1 MAHPA
6 AGIKR
11 AADRGAGAGREA
23 RGRAA
28 PPHPSHACEKN
39 KARTPAGVCDTPHAR
54 LPGTAHRARPCVHVL
69 DDRPETSPGRWRH
82 QAVATKG
89 RLGARS
95 VGGRSAPRTPRAA
108 AVPVAPIAF
117 FVRLSLPRPR
127 HSSGNSINSPRRCA
141 CSRMSPSAEVEAAA
155 AAVSGVAAGVRERKA
170 GLAAAERAG
179 AGPLAGR
186 ARARGTMGAYTGML
200 LREGH
205 THTRARAG
213 RSRRVTR
220 RGCGGGGREKKGGG
234 GRETCVRGASERLS
248 SHSSISFFLSGP
260 SHRCGRDECRDAART
275 LVRAQSKHPS
285 GRLCAH
291 STGPPPRNWHAK
303 PPPPNHALDRNDP
316 RRRARPRAGPPWPAR
331 CPHRPAAHTSACASA
346 GATRTWQPPPRFPSS
361 VRPAPPTRV
370 DPNSA
375 RRPAPAPD
383 AGLRHRLCA
392 RHHRQPGPR
401 L

>member
-1 MAHPA
+1 MGRGRVREGGGNGRRPSGWWWWKKKRRALYCGGGPSGRARQCAPGGRHGMAHPA

-54 LPGTAHRARPCVHVL
+54 RPGTAHRARPCVHVL

-186 ARARGTMGAYTGML
+186 ARARGPMGAYTGML

-248 SHSSISFFLSGP
+248 SHSSISFFFRGP
-260 SHRCGRDECRDAART
+260 VIAVAA
-275 LVRAQSKHPS
+275 
-285 GRLCAH
+285 
-291 STGPPPRNWHAK
+291 
-303 PPPPNHALDRNDP
+303 
-316 RRRARPRAGPPWPAR
+316 
-331 CPHRPAAHTSACASA
+331 TSA
-346 GATRTWQPPPRFPSS
+346 ATPPALS
-361 VRPAPPTRV
+361 
-370 DPNSA
+370 
-375 RRPAPAPD
+375 
-383 AGLRHRLCA
+383 
-392 RHHRQPGPR
+392 
-401 L
+401 